1 MKNSIKNLAAALT
14 LTGVLFTGSAFAN
27 KTTDNPQVTVL
38 SEVKKVNKINVS
50 GNVELIL
57 VQSADESVKVYDN
70 YFAKNALVQQKN
82 GELRISSFEKETL
95 TVVVYA
101 AQINEI
107 TASND
112 ANVKTFGRFSGLD
125 LSVNLKDNAT
135 AQLNTNTISLNTNV
149 NGNAKLTLAGTTETL
164 NAVLGSVAK
173 VNMDQFVAQSSSIKS
188 NNVIVAKTIVE
199 APALPASDDFV
210 AL

>member
-14 LTGVLFTGSAFAN
+14 LTGVLFTGSAFAT

-38 SEVKKVNKINVS
+38 AEVKKVNKINVA

-70 YFAKNALVQQKN
+70 YFSKNALVQQKD

-112 ANVKTFGRFSGLD
+112 ASVKTFGKFNGLD

-149 NGNAKLTLAGTTETL
+149 NGNANLTLSGTTETL

-173 VNMDQFVAQSSSIKS
+173 VNMDNFAAQSTSIKS
-188 NNVIVAKTIVE
+188 KNVMVAKTL
-199 APALPASDDFV
+199 AQPTLLTSADFV
-210 AL
+210 DL

>member
-38 SEVKKVNKINVS
+38 AEVKKVNKINVA

-70 YFAKNALVQQKN
+70 YFSKNALVQQKD

-112 ANVKTFGRFSGLD
+112 ASVKTFGKFNGLD

-149 NGNAKLTLAGTTETL
+149 NGNANLTLSGTTETL

-173 VNMDQFVAQSSSIKS
+173 VNMDNFAAQSTSIKS
-188 NNVIVAKTIVE
+188 KNVMVAK
-199 APALPASDDFV
+199 ALAQPTLLTSADFV

>member
-14 LTGVLFTGSAFAN
+14 LTGVLFTGSAFAT

-38 SEVKKVNKINVS
+38 AEVKKVNKINVA

-70 YFAKNALVQQKN
+70 YFSKNALVQQKD

-95 TVVVYA
+95 TVVFYA

-112 ANVKTFGRFSGLD
+112 ASVKTFGKFNGLD

-149 NGNAKLTLAGTTETL
+149 NGNANLTLSGTTETL

-173 VNMDQFVAQSSSIKS
+173 VNMDNFAAQSTSIKS
-188 NNVIVAKTIVE
+188 KNVMVAK
-199 APALPASDDFV
+199 ALAQPTLLTSADFV

>member
-38 SEVKKVNKINVS
+38 AEVKKVNKINVA

-70 YFAKNALVQQKN
+70 YFSKNALVQQKD

-95 TVVVYA
+95 TVVVYL

-112 ANVKTFGRFSGLD
+112 ASVKTSGKFNGLD
-125 LSVNLKDNAT
+125 LSVNLKDNAS

-149 NGNAKLTLAGTTETL
+149 NGNANLTLSGTTETL

-173 VNMDQFVAQSSSIKS
+173 VNMDNFAAQSTSIKS
-188 NNVIVAKTIVE
+188 KNVIVAKTLQQPTLLTS
-199 APALPASDDFV
+199 ADFV

>member
-38 SEVKKVNKINVS
+38 AEVKKVNKINVA

-70 YFAKNALVQQKN
+70 YFSKNALVQQKD

-95 TVVVYA
+95 TVVVYL

-112 ANVKTFGRFSGLD
+112 ASVKTSGKFNGLD
-125 LSVNLKDNAT
+125 LSVNLKDNAS

-149 NGNAKLTLAGTTETL
+149 NGNANLTLSGTTETL

-173 VNMDQFVAQSSSIKS
+173 VNMDNFAAQSTSIKS
-188 NNVIVAKTIVE
+188 KNVMVAKTLQQPTLLTS
-199 APALPASDDFV
+199 ADFV

>member
-38 SEVKKVNKINVS
+38 AEVKKVNKINVA

-70 YFAKNALVQQKN
+70 YFSKNALVQQKD

-112 ANVKTFGRFSGLD
+112 ASVKTFGKFNGLD
-125 LSVNLKDNAT
+125 LSVNLKDNAS
-135 AQLNTNTISLNTNV
+135 AQLNTNTISLTTNI
-149 NGNAKLTLAGTTETL
+149 NGNANLTLSGTTETL

-173 VNMDQFVAQSSSIKS
+173 VNMDNFAAQSTSIKS
-188 NNVIVAKTIVE
+188 KNVMVAKTLQQPTLLTS
-199 APALPASDDFV
+199 ADFV